1 LSETT
6 DEEEGSSEEEIVT
19 KSEPRRDSMQQNSAK
34 SEVKLAVGLA
44 KPQTSTKLTESI
56 SSGVKLPLL
65 TNKSGGLMPKPDEMK
80 AANRQPVL
88 EPQIIDPNRQEV
100 DQVKKVTK
108 RRRKMKAKKLVLNV
122 SMTKYHVVR
131 YVARTLF
138 KMRLSNA
145 SYQQEPDDPKDEWD
159 IFWTDGQVQV
169 EKLYRMKPYQRI
181 NHFPGMYALAR
192 KDHLA
197 RNLHRM

>member
-1 LSETT
+1 VRQSQQITKIGEPSAQ
-6 DEEEGSSEEEIVT
+6 EE
-19 KSEPRRDSMQQNSAK
+19 KRPAK
-34 SEVKLAVGLA
+34 K
-44 KPQTSTKLTESI
+44 
-56 SSGVKLPLL
+56 
-65 TNKSGGLMPKPDEMK
+65 
-80 AANRQPVL
+80 
-88 EPQIIDPNRQEV
+88 
-100 DQVKKVTK
+100 
-108 RRRKMKAKKLVLNV
+108 RRKMKAKKLVLNV

-145 SYQQEPDDPKDEWD
+145 AYHPEYEDPKDEWD

-169 EKLYRMKPYQRI
+169 DKLYRMKPYQRI

-197 RNLHRM
+197 RNFNRM